1 MTTRANDAKC
11 RTCGGPFKRTFAR
24 QQKCGSCRYSN
35 VYNCAMCGN
44 AYERCDDVRVC
55 DSCLKALRP
64 PVDSADIQDWDRHLA
79 LIGNGTSRGAAV
91 GDSKIAYA
99 HEFPTQAATDDS
111 PDRIPSVFECIAD
124 GRPSAEDAL
133 IGDELLAWF
142 LSASAY
148 EVGKKLGIRYESVQS
163 LRAEYLDVPR
173 DEVQVALQ
181 VLGFPAHE
189 WKKKKLGVALVRA
202 KADAMRRSL
211 EAQAA

>member
-11 RTCGGPFKRTFAR
+11 RTCGSSFKRTFAR
-24 QQKCGSCRYSN
+24 QQKCGACRYSN
-35 VYNCAMCGN
+35 VFNCVMCN
-44 AYERCDDVRVC
+44 TAYERCDDVRVC
-55 DSCLKALRP
+55 ENCLKALKP
-64 PVDSADIQDWDRHLA
+64 PAESADVRAWDHHLA
-79 LIGNGTSRGAAV
+79 LIGNGTSRGACV
-91 GDSKIAYA
+91 GDSKIAYE
-99 HEFPTQAATDDS
+99 HECPTQAATDDS
-111 PDRIPSVFECIAD
+111 SDMPNIFECIAD
-124 GRPSAEDAL
+124 GRPNAEDAL

-148 EVGKKLGIRYESVQS
+148 EVGKKLGIRYESVQT

-211 EAQAA
+211 EAEAA